1 MSKTDITHAR
11 LTRRNWM
18 LLSASSL
25 AGCGGGAGVAGLPGT
40 GGTGIYVQG
49 SIAGFGSVIINSIKF
64 DDSQA
69 TVLMNGGA
77 VSSANLR
84 LGMVAAVQGERGAD
98 ATQGTARSIEVWSL
112 AQGLVA
118 SVHGSGFE
126 VAGVKVL
133 TNPATACDGL
143 GRVGQLS
150 AGMRV
155 VVWGLQSGV
164 EGISWTAT
172 RVALATDAQ
181 VVSTGTLA
189 RIGSRSYLNG
199 LLLTGALADGIADA
213 TLVRVQGTLSPTQ
226 ESLQVTGF
234 KLHSPWL
241 ATQPQGE
248 SEIEGVVASV
258 LSATRF
264 MMGGIEVDA
273 AGARLSPAGAR
284 IAVGA
289 RIQVE
294 GFWQGAVLK
303 AVEVEVGDEQGLRE
317 ASIEAVIEQF
327 TSLSYFILRGQRC
340 DASGAVLVGSGSL
353 NDVRLGAKVKL
364 QGSVDGDLLRVRSL
378 ELLV

>member
-1 MSKTDITHAR
+1 MSTTDITHAR

-69 TVLMNGGA
+69 TILMNGGT

-98 ATQGTARSIEVWSL
+98 ASQGIARSIEVWSL

-118 SVHGSGFE
+118 SVQGSGFE
-126 VAGVKVL
+126 VAGMKVL
-133 TNPATACDGL
+133 TNPATACEGL
-143 GRVGQLS
+143 GYVGQLS

-155 VVWGLQSGV
+155 VVWGLQTGAD
-164 EGISWTAT
+164 GLGWTAT
-172 RVALATDAQ
+172 RVAVAADAQ
-181 VVSTGTLA
+181 VVSTGTLT

-199 LLLTGALADGIADA
+199 LLLTGALANDMADA

-226 ESLQVTGF
+226 ESLQVSGF

-248 SEIEGVVASV
+248 SEIEGVVARV

-289 RIQVE
+289 RIEVE

-317 ASIEAVIEQF
+317 ASIEAAIEQF
-327 TSLSYFILRGQRC
+327 TSLSSFILRGQRC

-353 NDVRLGAKVKL
+353 YDVRLGAKVKL
-364 QGSVDGDLLRVRSL
+364 QGSVEGDLLRVRTL
-378 ELLV
+378 ELLT